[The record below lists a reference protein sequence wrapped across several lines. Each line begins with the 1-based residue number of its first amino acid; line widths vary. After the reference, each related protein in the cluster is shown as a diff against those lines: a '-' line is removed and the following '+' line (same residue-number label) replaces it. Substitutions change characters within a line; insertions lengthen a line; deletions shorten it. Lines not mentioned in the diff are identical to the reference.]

1 MGGGGG
7 GVMISPLDKHLVG
20 YNLRSGPILAASIHS
35 LLCGHGQLYDENFSQ
50 VKLKLNFIFLI
61 VSKSLT

>member
-1 MGGGGG
+1 
-7 GVMISPLDKHLVG
+7 MISPLDKHLVG

-35 LLCGHGQLYDENFSQ
+35 LLCGHGQLYDEIF
-50 VKLKLNFIFLI
+50 LKLNFIFLI

>member
-1 MGGGGG
+1 
-7 GVMISPLDKHLVG
+7 MISPLDKHLVG
-20 YNLRSGPILAASIHS
+20 YKLRSGPILAASIHS
-35 LLCGHGQLYDENFSQ
+35 FLCGHGQLYDENFSQ

>member
-1 MGGGGG
+1 
-7 GVMISPLDKHLVG
+7 MISPLDKHLVG

-61 VSKSLT
+61 VSTSLT

>member
-1 MGGGGG
+1 
-7 GVMISPLDKHLVG
+7 MISPLDKHLVG
-20 YNLRSGPILAASIHS
+20 YNLRSGPILAVSIHS